1 MKILFISLGCDKN
14 LVDTEMMLGQLSEE
28 GFTFTD
34 DETQAEV
41 IVVNTCCFI
50 NDAKEESINTI
61 LEMAELKITL
71 VKSPIGAVPKHKA
84 TVEALGLKKVNSF
97 KIHNAT
103 DSILGMIKKVSYL
116 VKVEN
121 V

>member
-1 MKILFISLGCDKN
+1 MAKAKK
-14 LVDTEMMLGQLSEE
+14 
-28 GFTFTD
+28 
-34 DETQAEV
+34 AEV
-41 IVVNTCCFI
+41 
-50 NDAKEESINTI
+50 AKI
-61 LEMAELKITL
+61 KVTL
-71 VKSPIGAVPKHKA
+71 VKSTIACIPNHKKV
-84 TVEALGLKKVNSF
+84 VEALGLKKVNSF